1 MRPIFDHENLIAYQ
15 ESLAFCA
22 WVGDLLETFTGKAS
36 VRDQIDRASTS
47 MVLNIAEGNAKFSKR
62 DRVRFLEMA
71 SGSTLECAACL
82 DVMVARQ
89 LVDPRIV
96 VEAKQQLLRVHNLVM
111 GLIRKFSGNDSNLRT
126 DGVVK
131 DESPDYHVNAPTSAM
146 TAEAE
151 ESGRLKDY
159 D

>member
-1 MRPIFDHENLIAYQ
+1 MPLIFDHEKLIAYQ
-15 ESLAFCA
+15 DSLAFCA

-47 MVLNIAEGNAKFSKR
+47 IPLNIAEGNAKFSKR

-82 DVMVARQ
+82 DVMVARK
-89 LVDPRIV
+89 LTESKVAI
-96 VEAKQQLLRVHNLVM
+96 EAKQQLLKIQSLIM
-111 GLIRKFSGNDSNLRT
+111 GLIRKFAETKQAHRT
-126 DGVVK
+126 NVVR
-131 DESPDYHVNAPTSAM
+131 
-146 TAEAE
+146 E
-151 ESGRLKDY
+151 ESLGASDGEIVLRDEVEASGGQKDY